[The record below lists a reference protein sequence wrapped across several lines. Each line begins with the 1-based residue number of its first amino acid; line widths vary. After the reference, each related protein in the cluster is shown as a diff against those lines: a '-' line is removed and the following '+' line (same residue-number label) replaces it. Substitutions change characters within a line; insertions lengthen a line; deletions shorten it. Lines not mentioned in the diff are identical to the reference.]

1 MHRTSRRTFVKGL
14 AATGLLGGLGLWRAP
29 AWALAGP
36 GQQNLLA
43 GDSFDLFIGETPV
56 NLSGSPAT
64 AMTINGS
71 LPGPT
76 LRWREGDNVT
86 LRVRN
91 RLAED
96 TSIHWHGI
104 ILPANMDGVPGLS
117 FEGIA
122 PGGLYEYRF
131 KVRQNGTY
139 WYHSHSGLQEQAG
152 VYGALVIDAREPE
165 PFSYDRDYVVLLSDW
180 SDEKPQRILAKLKK
194 QSDYYNFHKRTV
206 GDFIDDVSANGWA
219 ATLADRKMWAEM
231 KMSPTDLADVSG
243 YTYTYLLNGQPP
255 DGNWTGLFRP
265 GEKLRLRFVNASAM
279 SYFDVRIPG
288 LKMTVVAADGQHVE
302 PVSVDELRIAVAET
316 YDVIVEPGGERAYTL
331 FAQSMDRSGYA
342 RGTLALAEGLSAP
355 VPTPD
360 PRPLI
365 GMDDMGMG
373 GMDHGAMGHGAAT
386 RPASEMDHSKMS
398 GMDMNGMDHSKMA
411 GMDMS
416 GMDHSKMAGMDM
428 NGMDHSK
435 MAGMDMNGMD
445 HSKMAGMDMNG
456 MDHSKMAGMDM
467 NGMDHSKMAG
477 MDMNGMDHSK
487 MAGMDMNGM
496 DHSKMAG
503 MDMNGMDHSKMAGMD
518 MNGMDHSKMAGM
530 DMSGMDHSKMAGMD
544 MNGMD
549 HSKMAGMDM
558 NGMDHSKMAGMDMN
572 GMDHSKMAGMDMN
585 GMDHSRMGMGAMPMQ
600 SHPASEDGNPLVDM
614 QTMTPTPKLADP
626 GLGLRDNGRRV
637 LTYADLRSRFADP
650 DGREPG
656 RTIELH
662 LTGHMEKFAWS
673 FDGIKFSD
681 AEPLRLTYGERLRIV
696 LVNDTM
702 MTHPIHLHGMW
713 SDLEDEQG
721 NFLVRK
727 HTIDMP
733 PGTRR
738 SYRVTADALGRWA
751 YHCHLLFHMEMGMFR
766 EVRVDEG
773 DNA

>member
-1 MHRTSRRTFVKGL
+1 
-14 AATGLLGGLGLWRAP
+14 
-29 AWALAGP
+29 
-36 GQQNLLA
+36 
-43 GDSFDLFIGETPV
+43 
-56 NLSGSPAT
+56 SPAT

-180 SDEKPQRILAKLKK
+180 SDEEPQRILAKLKK

-428 NGMDHSK
+428 NGMDHS
-435 MAGMDMNGMD
+435 
-445 HSKMAGMDMNG
+445 
-456 MDHSKMAGMDM
+456 
-467 NGMDHSKMAG
+467 
-477 MDMNGMDHSK
+477 
-487 MAGMDMNGM
+487 
-496 DHSKMAG
+496 
-503 MDMNGMDHSKMAGMD
+503 
-518 MNGMDHSKMAGM
+518 
-530 DMSGMDHSKMAGMD
+530 
-544 MNGMD
+544 
-549 HSKMAGMDM
+549 
-558 NGMDHSKMAGMDMN
+558 
-572 GMDHSKMAGMDMN
+572 
-585 GMDHSRMGMGAMPMQ
+585 RMGMGAMPMQ